1 MNALISKLRTD
12 TYLNAKHI
20 LAETN
25 DCVIIRPTGFG
36 KTGILT
42 KFIDDYT
49 NILYLYPSDVVRQ
62 AVLRFYYQN
71 NIPDDETIDNVTFMT
86 YTKLAMMKKSE
97 ILNLPQYDCIILDE
111 CHKVGAV
118 KTCNKLDM
126 LLDAQRETHTFHLI
140 GATATPDRMD
150 SVDEISRYFGTH
162 KCFEYNLHN
171 AFQDNVLQRPYYF
184 FCDLLRY

>member
-1 MNALISKLRTD
+1 MSTLISKLRTD
-12 TYLNAKHI
+12 TYLDAKRI
-20 LAETN
+20 LAKAN
-25 DCVIIRPTGFG
+25 KCVIIRPTGFG

-62 AVLRFYYQN
+62 AVLRFYYKN

-97 ILNLPQYDCIILDE
+97 IISLPHYDAIILDE

-126 LLDAQRETHTFHLI
+126 LLDTQGKTHTFHLI

-150 SVDEISRYFGTH
+150 SVDEISRYFGTNE
-162 KCFEYNLHN
+162 CFEYNLHN
-171 AFQDNVLQRPYYF
+171 AFQDNVREPLHV
-184 FCDLLRY
+184 